1 MFYGATN
8 LDGYVLSGAV
18 CAFKSVLTMYV
29 LSGRLVSRRA
39 GMNELQL
46 YNDVIIFAIHKLN
59 DLMTDKR
66 TQNIKQFLS
75 ELSGKALAYLFP
87 GVDKA
92 TIDEQSHAHLT
103 EADVANSKIESPLP
117 MCPQP
122 KVPAEESIDFAQ
134 WQVYSDA
141 IDLPEIECGSLR
153 PFAEEREDPRIKP
166 DFTRKAANPKC
177 GRKKRNIN
185 FIQEKRYERVNDDLY
200 DEDLRQYSQIE
211 EPAVQDL
218 EPDEQAKAILAEIER
233 LQRKYGITIEE
244 LEAVIAFRVK
254 LSRLRITEKK
264 AIVLEDFDH
273 REVKMDTLTKAV
285 FLLFLKHPEGI
296 RYKELSDYQQE
307 LEEIYSSITGRED
320 LDSIRKSVSDLCD
333 PLNNSINEKVSK
345 VKKAFKD
352 VLNEHTARFYYIDGK
367 KGTAK
372 RIALDRSLVL
382 WG

>member
-1 MFYGATN
+1 MVLLILTAMFFPVR
-8 LDGYVLSGAV
+8 YVPPSLYW
-18 CAFKSVLTMYV
+18 TMYV
-29 LSGRLVSRRA
+29 PSGRMVSWRA

-103 EADVANSKIESPLP
+103 EADVAYSKIESPFP

-122 KVPAEESIDFAQ
+122 KVLAEESIDFAQ

-153 PFAEEREDPRIKP
+153 PSVEERENLRTKP
-166 DFTRKAANPKC
+166 DSTRKAANPKR

-185 FIQEKRYERVNDDLY
+185 FIREKRYERVNDDLY
-200 DEDLRQYSQIE
+200 DEDLRRYSQIE
-211 EPAVQDL
+211 ESAVQDL

-273 REVKMDTLTKAV
+273 KEVKMDTLTKAV
-285 FLLFLKHPEGI
+285 FLLYLKHPEGI

-307 LEEIYSSITGRED
+307 LEEIYSSITGRDD

-352 VLNEHTARFYYIDGK
+352 VVNEHTAKFYYIDGK

-372 RIALDRSLVL
+372 RIALDRDFVL

>member
-1 MFYGATN
+1 
-8 LDGYVLSGAV
+8 
-18 CAFKSVLTMYV
+18 
-29 LSGRLVSRRA
+29 
-39 GMNELQL
+39 MNELQL
-46 YNDVIIFAIHKLN
+46 YNDVIIFAFHKLN

-87 GVDKA
+87 GVDKS

-103 EADVANSKIESPLP
+103 EADVAYSKIESPFP

-141 IDLPEIECGSLR
+141 VDLPEIGCGSLR
-153 PFAEEREDPRIKP
+153 PSVEERENPRTKP
-166 DFTRKAANPKC
+166 DFTRKAANPKR

-185 FIQEKRYERVNDDLY
+185 FIREKRYERVNDDLY

-218 EPDEQAKAILAEIER
+218 EPDDQTKAILAEIER

-273 REVKMDTLTKAV
+273 KEVKMDTLTKAV
-285 FLLFLKHPEGI
+285 FLLYLKHPEGI

-352 VLNEHTARFYYIDGK
+352 VVNEHTARFYYIDGK

>member
-1 MFYGATN
+1 
-8 LDGYVLSGAV
+8 
-18 CAFKSVLTMYV
+18 
-29 LSGRLVSRRA
+29 
-39 GMNELQL
+39 
-46 YNDVIIFAIHKLN
+46 
-59 DLMTDKR
+59 MTDKR

-87 GVDKA
+87 GVDKE
-92 TIDEQSHAHLT
+92 TIGERSHRYLKEYPPVFSYHS
-103 EADVANSKIESPLP
+103 EF
-117 MCPQP
+117 
-122 KVPAEESIDFAQ
+122 IDFAN
-134 WQVYSDA
+134 
-141 IDLPEIECGSLR
+141 PET
-153 PFAEEREDPRIKP
+153 P
-166 DFTRKAANPKC
+166 KAAA
-177 GRKKRNIN
+177 RKQSKKAKRTTG
-185 FIQEKRYERVNDDLY
+185 FLWEKRDNTFYDLY
-200 DEDLRQYSQIE
+200 DGDLNQEDWLD
-211 EPAVQDL
+211 EPAVPDLEPVVQDL

-233 LQRKYGITIEE
+233 LQRKFGITIEE

-273 REVKMDTLTKAV
+273 KEVKMDTLTKAV
-285 FLLFLKHPEGI
+285 FLLYLKHPEGI

-320 LDSIRKSVSDLCD
+320 LDSIRKSVADLCD

-352 VLNEHTARFYYIDGK
+352 VVNEHTAKFYYIDGK

>member
-1 MFYGATN
+1 MFFPVR
-8 LDGYVLSGAV
+8 YVPPSLYW
-18 CAFKSVLTMYV
+18 TIYV
-29 LSGRLVSRRA
+29 PSGRMVSWRA

-103 EADVANSKIESPLP
+103 EADVAYSKIESPFP

-122 KVPAEESIDFAQ
+122 KVLAEESIDFAQ

-141 IDLPEIECGSLR
+141 VDLPEIGCGSLR
-153 PFAEEREDPRIKP
+153 PSVEERENPRTKP
-166 DFTRKAANPKC
+166 DSTRKAANPKR

-185 FIQEKRYERVNDDLY
+185 FIREKRYERVNDDLY
-200 DEDLRQYSQIE
+200 DEDLRRYSQIE
-211 EPAVQDL
+211 EPAIQDL
-218 EPDEQAKAILAEIER
+218 EPDEQAKSILAEIER

-285 FLLFLKHPEGI
+285 FLLYLKHPEGI

-352 VLNEHTARFYYIDGK
+352 VVNEHTAKFYYIDGK
-367 KGTAK
+367 KERPRGSPLTVD
-372 RIALDRSLVL
+372 LYF
-382 WG
+382 GGNG

>member
-103 EADVANSKIESPLP
+103 EADVANSKIESPFP

-233 LQRKYGITIEE
+233 LQRKYGITIED

-273 REVKMDTLTKAV
+273 KEVKMDTLTKAV
-285 FLLFLKHPEGI
+285 FLLYLKHPEGI

-352 VLNEHTARFYYIDGK
+352 VVNELTARFYYIDGK

>member
-1 MFYGATN
+1 
-8 LDGYVLSGAV
+8 
-18 CAFKSVLTMYV
+18 
-29 LSGRLVSRRA
+29 
-39 GMNELQL
+39 
-46 YNDVIIFAIHKLN
+46 
-59 DLMTDKR
+59 MTDKR

-87 GVDKA
+87 GVDKE

-103 EADVANSKIESPLP
+103 DADVAYSKIESPFP
-117 MCPQP
+117 VCPQP
-122 KVPAEESIDFAQ
+122 KVLAEESIDFAQ
-134 WQVYSDA
+134 WQVYSD
-141 IDLPEIECGSLR
+141 GW
-153 PFAEEREDPRIKP
+153 
-166 DFTRKAANPKC
+166 
-177 GRKKRNIN
+177 KKRNIN
-185 FIQEKRYERVNDDLY
+185 FIREKRYERVNDDLY
-200 DEDLRQYSQIE
+200 DEDLRRYSQIE
-211 EPAVQDL
+211 EPVVPDL
-218 EPDEQAKAILAEIER
+218 EPDEQTKAILAEIER

-273 REVKMDTLTKAV
+273 KEVKMDTLTKAV
-285 FLLFLKHPEGI
+285 FLLYLKHPEGI

-352 VLNEHTARFYYIDGK
+352 VVNEHTAKFYYIDGK

>member
-92 TIDEQSHAHLT
+92 TIDEQFHAHLT
-103 EADVANSKIESPLP
+103 EADVAYSKIESPFP

-122 KVPAEESIDFAQ
+122 KVLAEESIDFAQ

-141 IDLPEIECGSLR
+141 VDLPEIGCGSLR
-153 PFAEEREDPRIKP
+153 PSAEERENPRTKP

-177 GRKKRNIN
+177 GRMKRNIN
-185 FIQEKRYERVNDDLY
+185 FIREKRYERVNDDLY
-200 DEDLRQYSQIE
+200 DEDLRRYSLVE

-273 REVKMDTLTKAV
+273 KEVKMDTLTKAV
-285 FLLFLKHPEGI
+285 FLLYLKHPEGI

-352 VLNEHTARFYYIDGK
+352 VVNEHTAKFYYIDGK

>member
-1 MFYGATN
+1 
-8 LDGYVLSGAV
+8 
-18 CAFKSVLTMYV
+18 
-29 LSGRLVSRRA
+29 
-39 GMNELQL
+39 MNELQL

-87 GVDKA
+87 GVDKS

-103 EADVANSKIESPLP
+103 EADVAYSKIESPFP

-141 IDLPEIECGSLR
+141 VDLPEIGCGSLR
-153 PFAEEREDPRIKP
+153 PSVEERENPWIKP

-185 FIQEKRYERVNDDLY
+185 FIREKRYERVNDDLY

-211 EPAVQDL
+211 EPVVQDL

-273 REVKMDTLTKAV
+273 KEVKMDTLTKAV
-285 FLLFLKHPEGI
+285 FLLYLKHPEGI

-352 VLNEHTARFYYIDGK
+352 VVNEHTARFYYIDGK

>member
-1 MFYGATN
+1 
-8 LDGYVLSGAV
+8 
-18 CAFKSVLTMYV
+18 
-29 LSGRLVSRRA
+29 
-39 GMNELQL
+39 
-46 YNDVIIFAIHKLN
+46 
-59 DLMTDKR
+59 MTDKR

-87 GVDKA
+87 GVDKE
-92 TIDEQSHAHLT
+92 TIGEQSHRYLKEYPPVFSYHS
-103 EADVANSKIESPLP
+103 EF
-117 MCPQP
+117 
-122 KVPAEESIDFAQ
+122 IDFKE
-134 WQVYSDA
+134 
-141 IDLPEIECGSLR
+141 PEAPYIEPETS
-153 PFAEEREDPRIKP
+153 
-166 DFTRKAANPKC
+166 AANPEAPKAAA
-177 GRKKRNIN
+177 RKQSKKAKRTTG
-185 FIQEKRYERVNDDLY
+185 FLWEKRYERVNDDLY
-200 DEDLRQYSQIE
+200 DEDLRQYSQID
-211 EPAVQDL
+211 EPAVPDL

-273 REVKMDTLTKAV
+273 KEVKMDTLTKAV
-285 FLLFLKHPEGI
+285 FLLYLKHPEGI

-352 VLNEHTARFYYIDGK
+352 VVNEHTAKFYYIDGK